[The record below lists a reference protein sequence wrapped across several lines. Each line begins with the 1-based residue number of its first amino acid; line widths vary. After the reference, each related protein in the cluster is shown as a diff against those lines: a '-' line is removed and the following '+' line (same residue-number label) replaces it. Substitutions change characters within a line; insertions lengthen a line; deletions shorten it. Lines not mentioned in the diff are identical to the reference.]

1 MPRSR
6 LLASVLAVAIASTP
20 AHAEETAK
28 DTVEAASDPSAV
40 LVRVRAHF
48 AAGEFDQARTLLVD
62 AYARAPRT
70 EFLFALGQ
78 VEFNLGNY
86 SAAIDYYERFLATSP
101 DAEQS
106 ALAQQAIGAAR
117 AQLAIQRDRVPA
129 PPPVRR
135 VRDWDVT
142 NTGLVVLGGAAI
154 VLGAGLIVFG
164 QRLDD
169 DRSGT
174 LRDYDHRLDQAIT
187 MQWSGVAC
195 GAVGAL
201 VIGAALVRYGI
212 RRVDE
217 RTIVQPIAGPG
228 TVGLALER
236 RW

>member
-6 LLASVLAVAIASTP
+6 LLASALAVAIASMP
-20 AHAEETAK
+20 AHAEDAIRPP
-28 DTVEAASDPSAV
+28 SDPDQV

-48 AAGEFDQARTLLVD
+48 AAGEFDQARALLVD
-62 AYARAPRT
+62 AYALVPRA

-86 SAAIDYYERFLATSP
+86 SVAIEYYELFLATSP
-101 DAEQS
+101 EAEQA

-117 AQLAIQRDRVPA
+117 TQLAIERDRVP
-129 PPPVRR
+129 PPPRR

-142 NTGLVVLGGAAI
+142 STGLVLLGGAAI
-154 VLGAGLIVFG
+154 ALGAGLIVYG

-174 LRDYDHRLDQAIT
+174 LRDYDRRLDQSIT
-187 MQWSGVAC
+187 VQWSGVAC

-201 VIGAALVRYGI
+201 VIGAAFVRYGV

-217 RTIVQPIAGPG
+217 TTVVQPIAGPG